1 MQSETRGQGTR
12 EGGRA
17 EGQSDRTMD
26 RGQAQRGQAQKDQ
39 APKGQTIGQ
48 GKGGSDQPRR
58 SEDKSDRDRAQRDK
72 TQKDQTIGQSKR
84 DSDQPRR
91 SEGGQKEA
99 PAAQTQQQD
108 RSRAGTQGQT
118 TGQSTTQRQQGT
130 QAPQQQ
136 QDRAGTATQGQ
147 GTTGAATQNQSG
159 ADTQSQTSTTAQ
171 NQASRA
177 TLSAQQQTTIRQSVL
192 SARNAPRVNVN
203 SINFAINAGVVV
215 PSHVNVVAVSAFPVL
230 IDIVPDFRDDSFFVV
245 DDEIVIL
252 DRSRR
257 VVDVVPAGPRTHFS
271 RNFSRS
277 GVGGGA
283 AASLN
288 LSVTEIREVQ
298 QVLIDRGFLTGQV
311 DGVFNDR
318 TRQALISFQRRE
330 GIQASGS
337 IDSRTVSSLGLSN
350 KIGEQSN
357 QST

>member
-1 MQSETRGQGTR
+1 
-12 EGGRA
+12 
-17 EGQSDRTMD
+17 
-26 RGQAQRGQAQKDQ
+26 
-39 APKGQTIGQ
+39 
-48 GKGGSDQPRR
+48 
-58 SEDKSDRDRAQRDK
+58 
-72 TQKDQTIGQSKR
+72 
-84 DSDQPRR
+84 
-91 SEGGQKEA
+91 
-99 PAAQTQQQD
+99 
-108 RSRAGTQGQT
+108 
-118 TGQSTTQRQQGT
+118 
-130 QAPQQQ
+130 
-136 QDRAGTATQGQ
+136 
-147 GTTGAATQNQSG
+147 
-159 ADTQSQTSTTAQ
+159 
-171 NQASRA
+171 
-177 TLSAQQQTTIRQSVL
+177 VL

-215 PSHVNVVAVSAFPVL
+215 PSHVNVVAVSAFPAL

-245 DDEIVIL
+245 DDEIVVL

-271 RNFSRS
+271 QNFSRS
-277 GVGGGA
+277 SVGRGA

-288 LSVTEIREVQ
+288 LSATEIREVQ

-357 QST
+357 QSTSGSQSTTVGQGQSGTQQNTTGQGDGQANAPAPQNQSTTGQAGGQGGVAQQPSAQQQPPAQQNTQAAPQNQSTVGQSGNQPAANQNTESGQAANSPPPSTSDQGNAPPPAQNPGQNSGR